1 MKASIAIPAW
11 TILFNCLTLLAQEL
25 PRAAGDSLADRFK
38 QLDQNSD
45 GKVSRDEAGAAPWF
59 DRLDQNRDGMID
71 MDELAILRRAGGGG
85 GGFRATPR
93 KSTPP
98 EPDEPSASPADGSS
112 SQQGFV
118 PDAPVVGETNGSYID
133 PEFSESAGQVV
144 FQDAQNRVWIGDL
157 EPETGLFKT
166 ATGRDYL
173 MDENITLV
181 FDRPP
186 QGRKF
191 STNGPEWTQDEKGH
205 CVVYTKE
212 DADGVMQQWMARLVD
227 GKSVVTQLTHNELDS
242 YGNMPSRF
250 VDGKPPRIAYTY
262 DWPIWKAKAAWIF
275 FDKPNEPH
283 QLVGFDYRQMS
294 MWSAVSPDFLFVKRT
309 TGSPHGQ
316 IARSSADTGEVT
328 VLTNDEGQK
337 DDPGLFVAPEY
348 GGDILLVCN
357 VDNAALAIYR
367 DEKRDGKSPWLRIA
381 TLALPPDAPHTFIS
395 SPETIA
401 PATGVG
407 GVSYFSLLA
416 REGKDRNTPGSIWVL
431 GLGKD
436 PANRF
441 VRRVD
446 HAADSTTPSVVLEPE
461 PFVGKSEVYV
471 YYNFFD
477 RAGGQHG
484 LRRASTGINC
494 HLEKR

>member
-1 MKASIAIPAW
+1 
-11 TILFNCLTLLAQEL
+11 
-25 PRAAGDSLADRFK
+25 
-38 QLDQNSD
+38 
-45 GKVSRDEAGAAPWF
+45 
-59 DRLDQNRDGMID
+59 
-71 MDELAILRRAGGGG
+71 
-85 GGFRATPR
+85 
-93 KSTPP
+93 
-98 EPDEPSASPADGSS
+98 
-112 SQQGFV
+112 
-118 PDAPVVGETNGSYID
+118 VVGETNGSYID
-133 PEFSESAGQVV
+133 PEFSEAASQVV
-144 FQDAQNRVWIGDL
+144 FQDVKNRVWIGDL
-157 EPETGLFKT
+157 DPETGLFKT

-173 MDENITLV
+173 MDEDITLI

-191 STNGPEWTQDEKGH
+191 STNGPEWTRDEKGP

-212 DADGVMQQWMARLVD
+212 DQDGLMQQWMAQLVN
-227 GKSVVTQLTHNELDS
+227 GESVVRQLTHNKFDC

-250 VDGKPPRIAYTY
+250 QDGKPPRIAYTY
-262 DWPIWKAKAAWIF
+262 DWPIWKAKAAWVF
-275 FDKPNEPH
+275 FDKPNEPQ
-283 QLVGFDYRQMS
+283 QLDGFDYRQMS
-294 MWSAVSPDFLFVKRT
+294 MWSAVSPDFLFVKRAA
-309 TGSPHGQ
+309 GSPHGQ

-348 GGDILLVCN
+348 DGDILLVCN
-357 VDNAALAIYR
+357 ADNAALGIYR
-367 DEKRDGKSPWLRIA
+367 DEKRDGKSPWTRIA
-381 TLALPPDAPHTFIS
+381 TLALPPDAPHKFIS

-401 PATGVG
+401 SATGIG
-407 GVSYFSLLA
+407 GISYFSLLA

-446 HAADSTTPSVVLEPE
+446 YAADTTAPSVVLEPE
-461 PFVGKSEVYV
+461 PFVGKNEVYV

-494 HLEKR
+494 HMEKR